1 MGKLRPL
8 KLLNTAYWTCQN
20 NINKS
25 IHLFTSH
32 WHSVHTS
39 GSQTC
44 SNRYPNQGSDF
55 VLLSSIKIFRI
66 SGRKFLLQWS
76 LIIPNNIVILVP
88 RYPSKNRILPLGV
101 IYPQFGNHWCTQTIH
116 LSHDPTGCQIFARH
130 AARESKSPLLLVQV
144 ITVKWKCRS

>member
-25 IHLFTSH
+25 VHLFTSH

-44 SNRYPNQGSDF
+44 SNRYPNQGSDS

-76 LIIPNNIVILVP
+76 LIIPSNIVILVP
-88 RYPSKNRILPLGV
+88 RYPSKNRILPLG
-101 IYPQFGNHWCTQTIH
+101 GNLPSVWEPLVYANNSSIPWFDG
-116 LSHDPTGCQIFARH
+116 LSNFRTACGPRVKKSPPTG
-130 AARESKSPLLLVQV
+130 SSNY
-144 ITVKWKCRS
+144 S